1 MQTRFG
7 TDNYIFSREDK
18 SYWNTKTL
26 LLKWGVYS
34 CRPVHYS
41 CGLVQPDIRLSP
53 KNSDSLVRVLR
64 RQSSVWLFTA
74 FRHFN
79 TWDYNTRVV
88 YNQMHSV
95 FKSQFTIFLLC
106 LQFIRSYL
114 DLTTNQRLFLFCFGI
129 KFKPVCMHA
138 FTFKLDFCIISES
151 SQKLLNFY
159 VPEI

>member
-1 MQTRFG
+1 MTMIRPRSDVVYGIYRGLPSGCLPRF
-7 TDNYIFSREDK
+7 DIS
-18 SYWNTKTL
+18 TL
-26 LLKWGVYS
+26 G
-34 CRPVHYS
+34 
-41 CGLVQPDIRLSP
+41 I
-53 KNSDSLVRVLR
+53 
-64 RQSSVWLFTA
+64 
-74 FRHFN
+74 
-79 TWDYNTRVV
+79 YNTRAV

-151 SQKLLNFY
+151 SQKVLNFY
-159 VPEI
+159 VPEIEDRGAYCFCPVCHSVNL